1 MDATTLVPLQQ
12 SDATQLVFN
21 NEIDYVCVIPSSLY
35 IAIHVQGGACTVS
48 VVDDMEGST
57 EGESATG
64 FFAGGIVSFR
74 TSGCASGDTLRV
86 GPSPK
91 FIRFDASCTSGT
103 EFTSTLFSSGSTSG
117 RRLSED
123 YSDCDNTTHTYVTV
137 DNYQVGD
144 PSALSE
150 GTAERPLYVYA
161 PGSYTGGL
169 PWQKG
174 YAKIGTY
181 KLLKETVGTHPNFVS
196 AIITQD
202 SNGAVMFNGAY
213 VYTHSGD
220 PSSLPLAI
228 DAVWPIVRHD
238 GSTSAFACGV
248 ASPPP
253 PPWTPPP
260 STPPLQP
267 PPSPLLPPPSPP
279 PCVQQDSNPSNTPIR
294 SPVTQPFFLTPGVSC
309 AFCSQEPTSF
319 AAAFAAAVAV
329 SPPPPRPPP
338 CVQQDSNPANTP
350 PPPFGLP
357 LLSRSFLPLAF
368 PVRFALRSPPPSPP
382 PLPPPS
388 PPPTPPPKLPPLSP
402 TVPDCTDQTTQF
414 ACDAL
419 PVGAYKHWTRT
430 NNENETPQPN
440 MQSFAKSTTS
450 VGVSCDPQTCLD
462 IDDCY
467 EKCTEHRED
476 TTHGEPGCVGIFVAP
491 SHPMLYCQFFG
502 YSPNQDDPPGQ
513 NGWTQYHPEYVFLSE
528 PFHFLKPAP
537 P

>member
-91 FIRFDASCTSGT
+91 FIRFDASCTSGM

-329 SPPPPRPPP
+329 SSSTKATSVRSTRLKPRQHPPPI
-338 CVQQDSNPANTP
+338 
-350 PPPFGLP
+350 
-357 LLSRSFLPLAF
+357 
-368 PVRFALRSPPPSPP
+368 RSPVTQPFFFTPGVPCAFCSQIAAAVASSVAAALASAHAASQASAAVANRAGLHRPDDAVRVRRASRGRVQALDAHQQRERDATTKHAKLRKVDDVGGRQLRPADVLGHRRLLRKVHRASRGHNARRAWVRWHLCRTEPPDAV
-382 PLPPPS
+382 LPI
-388 PPPTPPPKLPPLSP
+388 LW
-402 TVPDCTDQTTQF
+402 VF
-414 ACDAL
+414 A
-419 PVGAYKHWTRT
+419 
-430 NNENETPQPN
+430 
-440 MQSFAKSTTS
+440 
-450 VGVSCDPQTCLD
+450 
-462 IDDCY
+462 
-467 EKCTEHRED
+467 
-476 TTHGEPGCVGIFVAP
+476 
-491 SHPMLYCQFFG
+491 
-502 YSPNQDDPPGQ
+502 
-513 NGWTQYHPEYVFLSE
+513 
-528 PFHFLKPAP
+528 
-537 P
+537 

>member
-91 FIRFDASCTSGT
+91 FIRFDASCTSGM

-309 AFCSQEPTSF
+309 AFCSQI
-319 AAAFAAAVAV
+319 AAAVASSV
-329 SPPPPRPPP
+329 AAALASAHAASQASAAVANRAGLHRPDDAVRVRRASRGRVQALDAHQQRERDATTKRAKLRKVDDVGGRQLRPADVLERRRLLRKVHRASRGHNARRAWVRWHLCRTEPPDA
-338 CVQQDSNPANTP
+338 V
-350 PPPFGLP
+350 LP
-357 LLSRSFLPLAF
+357 ILW
-368 PVRFALRSPPPSPP
+368 VFA
-382 PLPPPS
+382 
-388 PPPTPPPKLPPLSP
+388 
-402 TVPDCTDQTTQF
+402 
-414 ACDAL
+414 
-419 PVGAYKHWTRT
+419 
-430 NNENETPQPN
+430 
-440 MQSFAKSTTS
+440 
-450 VGVSCDPQTCLD
+450 
-462 IDDCY
+462 
-467 EKCTEHRED
+467 
-476 TTHGEPGCVGIFVAP
+476 
-491 SHPMLYCQFFG
+491 
-502 YSPNQDDPPGQ
+502 
-513 NGWTQYHPEYVFLSE
+513 
-528 PFHFLKPAP
+528 
-537 P
+537 